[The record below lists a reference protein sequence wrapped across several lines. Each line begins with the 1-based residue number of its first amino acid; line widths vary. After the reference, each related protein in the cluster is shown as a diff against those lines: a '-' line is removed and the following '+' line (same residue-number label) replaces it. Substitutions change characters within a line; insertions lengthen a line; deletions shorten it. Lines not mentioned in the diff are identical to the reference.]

1 MRTMRAFLTF
11 LAFLAGFL
19 ALAGAAVNVTLAER
33 RPHPLQLSAAL
44 FAGVSAG
51 PGSLPA
57 VAGLADEPFP
67 TGAWW
72 TNLVLEQGE
81 STVVAMPY
89 AFRMLG
95 EKAHVSFPFRVVTPT
110 VVQSG
115 FIAQIVL
122 SSAAGSGD
130 SIAPPTAHQVVA
142 FDSFG
147 VNVRFQ
153 RHSTAE
159 FTLLLMRGSPYI
171 TMEFTDSRPVIESTD
186 GLTLSRL
193 KKFDGLVFM
202 DGSDVEFAVYS
213 VLISNGQMWY
223 IFASD
228 PMLELEMGTDG
239 RVVAKKALTGVLRI
253 ALSLDATTFPYL
265 LESASVYP
273 TGGVVNYTADGAE
286 SNVARLEFRWK
297 TKTFAAFVPDT
308 DSSSRRHAELL
319 MLALPHHMDIMQ
331 VQSTPGEKVTGGA
344 NKVVNILRYTS
355 IRGPMKGVLGSVW
368 HMRENLPPVEWNFAD
383 DGLFSD
389 EYDVKLLN
397 GVPVE
402 EEKAR
407 RLAMRQLVKDTIV
420 ENLKQDINKYPI
432 LAGDDSYNFGKQIG
446 RETRLLLMADRFGQ
460 DDIVAVELKKIKDAL
475 EPWLDGTNPDKLV
488 YDETFGGVVTS
499 FGLRSADADY
509 GNGYYND
516 HHVRDREPLRLSSSV
531 VLFQPL
537 TLCDCL
543 TDSSI
548 TDTLSTR
555 SRWCA
560 SLTRTSSKSTRW
572 RVRCCS
578 QTSELRLTRRSRS
591 STICLPTGSS
601 PWRGIRTGSWVT
613 RTPVGCSRW
622 KTASRRRAAASAPTP
637 TTP

>member
-1 MRTMRAFLTF
+1 MRAMRAFLTL
-11 LAFLAGFL
+11 LALPAGFL

-33 RPHPLQLSAAL
+33 RPMPFPVEPHPLQLSAAL
-44 FAGVSAG
+44 FAGATAG
-51 PGSLPA
+51 ADALPA

-81 STVVAMPY
+81 AAVVAMPY
-89 AFRMLG
+89 VFRMLG

-122 SSAAGSGD
+122 SSAAGGAD
-130 SIAPPTAHQVVA
+130 DPVAPPTAHQVVA

-153 RHSTAE
+153 RHGAAE
-159 FTLLLMRGSPYI
+159 FTLLLMRGSPYV
-171 TMEFTDSRPVIESTD
+171 TMEFTGSRPVIESTD
-186 GLTLSRL
+186 GLSLSRL

-213 VLISNGQMWY
+213 LLVSNGQMWY
-223 IFASD
+223 IFSSD
-228 PMLELEMGTDG
+228 PTLELKLGTDG
-239 RVVAKKALTGVLRI
+239 RVVAKEALTGVLRV

-273 TGGVVNYTADGAE
+273 TGGVVNYTADPAD
-286 SNVARLEFRWK
+286 SSVARLEFRWK
-297 TKTFAAFVPDT
+297 TKTFAAFAPDT
-308 DSSSRRHAELL
+308 DSSSRRKAELL

-331 VQSTPGEKVTGGA
+331 VQSAPGEKATTDA

-368 HMRENLPPVEWNFAD
+368 HMREQLPPVEWNFAD

-389 EYDVKLLN
+389 EYDAKLLN

-407 RLAMRQLVKDTIV
+407 RLAMRQLAKDKIV

-460 DDIVAVELKKIKDAL
+460 DDIVAVELKKIEDAL

-499 FGLRSADADY
+499 FGLRSKDADY

-516 HHVRDREPLRLSSSV
+516 HHVRGPAPLGLASSG
-531 VLFQPL
+531 VLFQPADL
-537 TLCDCL
+537 
-543 TDSSI
+543 
-548 TDTLSTR
+548 
-555 SRWCA
+555 
-560 SLTRTSSKSTRW
+560 
-572 RVRCCS
+572 V
-578 QTSELRLTRRSRS
+578 
-591 STICLPTGSS
+591 
-601 PWRGIRTGSWVT
+601 
-613 RTPVGCSRW
+613 
-622 KTASRRRAAASAPTP
+622 
-637 TTP
+637 